1 MSTNLISQAADMNSH
16 GIPNDLLPT
25 INSVTV
31 VIFLPFLQ
39 HVVNPF
45 LRRIKLP
52 FPPVSRMTVGFV
64 VEAMAMAYVAGIQKL
79 IYSRG
84 PCFSRPRHCEASQN
98 GLTPNDVHVLIQ
110 IPVYILEGVGETFSN
125 PAGYEYAYT
134 MAPVSMKTV
143 IQAAFQLSSAGGSLL
158 ALALTPTY
166 KDPDVLV
173 MYASLAGCMF
183 LTACVFHTIF
193 RKYNKKRQS

>member
-1 MSTNLISQAADMNSH
+1 MNSH
-16 GIPNDLLPT
+16 AIPNDLLPT
-25 INSVTV
+25 INSVAV

-45 LRRIKLP
+45 LRKAKIA
-52 FPPVSRMTVGFV
+52 FPPVNRMTVGFI

-98 GLTPNDVHVLIQ
+98 GRLPNDVHVLIQ
-110 IPVYILEGVGETFSN
+110 IPVYVLEGIGETFSN
-125 PAGYEYAYT
+125 PAAYEYAYT
-134 MAPVSMKTV
+134 MAPVSMKSLV
-143 IQAAFQLSSAGGSLL
+143 QSAFQLSSAGGSAL

-166 KDPDVLV
+166 KDPDLLV
-173 MYASLAGCMF
+173 MYASLAGSMF
-183 LTACVFHTIF
+183 LNACIFYAIF
-193 RKYNKKRQS
+193 RKYNQRQQISSK

>member
-1 MSTNLISQAADMNSH
+1 MNSH
-16 GIPNDLLPT
+16 KIPNDLLPT
-25 INSVTV
+25 LNSVAV

-45 LRRIKLP
+45 LRRMKLP
-52 FPPVSRMTVGFV
+52 FPPVNRMTVGFI
-64 VEAMAMAYVAGIQKL
+64 VEACAIAYVAGIQKL
-79 IYSRG
+79 VYSRG
-84 PCFSRPRHCEASQN
+84 PCFSRPRRCEASQN
-98 GLTPNDVHVLIQ
+98 GQIPNDVHVLIQ
-110 IPVYILEGVGETFSN
+110 LPVYVLEGIGETFSN

-143 IQAAFQLSSAGGSLL
+143 VQAAFQLSSAGGSTL

-183 LTACVFHTIF
+183 LNACVFFMIF
-193 RKYNKKRQS
+193 RKYNKKREDLLE